1 MEHLTKLKEEIAL
14 LEQRIETQVRLV
26 SNRLE
31 KTERIEELEDCAAE
45 LTRLID
51 KRRFKNEL
59 LVWLTSGLEEQGKEA
74 VGAASGLNSVK
85 P

>member
-1 MEHLTKLKEEIAL
+1 MEHLTKLKEEIDSL
-14 LEQRIETQVRLV
+14 DQRIETQVRLV

-45 LTRLID
+45 LIRLID

-59 LVWLTSGLEEQGKEA
+59 LVWLTADLEAQGKEP
-74 VGAASGLNSVK
+74 VGV
-85 P
+85 

>member
-1 MEHLTKLKEEIAL
+1 M

-31 KTERIEELEDCAAE
+31 KTERIEELEDSAAE

-59 LVWLTSGLEEQGKEA
+59 LVWLTSGLEEQGKEP
-74 VGAASGLNSVK
+74 VGAASGLKSVK
-85 P
+85 T